1 MRTNEKYLPFFIATL
16 GMSLGLAIPLFHEI
30 QSKAVRTASQVVARY
45 SYGIYLSHF
54 PIMLYIMNSD
64 HHHWFKIIPPM
75 PVIRHYGGPIH
86 ALLVLILTGVAS
98 LALYHGIE
106 EPGIR
111 LGRRM
116 ARWLTTAHT
125 LEETSVSAAKSLGTT
140 QIS

>member
-1 MRTNEKYLPFFIATL
+1 MHANQRDLPLFIAAL
-16 GMSLGLAIPLFHEI
+16 GISLGLAIPLFHEI

-54 PIMLYIMNSD
+54 PIMVYIMNSD
-64 HHHWFKIIPPM
+64 QHHWFKIILPM
-75 PVIRHYGGPIH
+75 PAIRHYGGPIH
-86 ALLVLILTGVAS
+86 ALLVLVLTGIAS

-111 LGRRM
+111 LGRRV
-116 ARWLTTAHT
+116 ALWLTTAHT
-125 LEETSVSAAKSLGTT
+125 LEETSVSAATSAVIN